1 MVRPSIKRLARW
13 GFPTLLLIVL
23 WQIWDGHEA
32 RLLKAETDRV
42 RSGERQPDFGNYAEP
57 SAGRYYVA
65 AGALILSTTTYPSHP
80 APLPAS
86 INELLPEMRDAIAT
100 GAALSEPLR
109 AASRAVLE
117 RNEDAFRLIDRAATI
132 AAFAYPSEQPISLGN
147 VESGYSVATLDAIAS
162 DKLDA
167 AADGMISRVQIVRVL
182 DARPGSINALLRRS
196 IFGNVVQDLGL
207 LLGRGPVSHSRRDRI
222 DSLLAEHDTEND
234 LERTIRGD
242 SVGVTRYAARI
253 GNLGGDGFSLWR
265 PVWRH
270 QYAAI
275 LRVAQDCF
283 VAAAKPWPEPLSAME
298 QVRGE
303 EGSRLFRSIPT
314 PAMMADG
321 CRRMT
326 RVLAQSAALIRSAR
340 VALAVDSYRTEHSR
354 LPDALS
360 DLPTV
365 TGGGFADP
373 FTGRPLVYR
382 RREDGFSV
390 YSLGENGKD
399 DGGAVIP
406 RPRVSGEAMRPSAD
420 VGITVTMR
428 TPR

>member
-1 MVRPSIKRLARW
+1 MVRPWIKRLALW
-13 GFPTLLLIVL
+13 GFPTLLLILL

-42 RSGERQPDFGNYAEP
+42 RSGEPQSDAGNYGEP

-65 AGALILSTTTYPSHP
+65 AGALVLLPTTYPSHP
-80 APLPAS
+80 APIPAS
-86 INELLPEMRDAIAT
+86 INELLPAMRDAMAT
-100 GAALSEPLR
+100 GEPLAEPLR
-109 AASRAVLE
+109 AATRGVLE
-117 RNEDAFRLIDRAATI
+117 RNEDAFRLIDKAATI
-132 AAFAYPSEQPISLGN
+132 NAVAYPNEQTLSLAN
-147 VESGYSVATLDAIAS
+147 VERAYSVATLNAIAS
-162 DKLDA
+162 DRLDA

-182 DARPGSINALLRRS
+182 DARPDSINAILRTS

-207 LLGRGPVSHSRRDRI
+207 LLGRGQVSHSRLDRL
-222 DSLLAEHDTEND
+222 DSVLAEHDTEND
-234 LERTIRGD
+234 LERTIRGG
-242 SVGVTRYAARI
+242 SIGVTRYAARI
-253 GNLGGDGFSLWR
+253 GNLGGDGFSLWQ

-283 VAAAKPWPEPLSAME
+283 AAASRPWPEPLSAME

-303 EGSRLFRSIPT
+303 DGSRLFRGIPT
-314 PAMMADG
+314 PAMMVDG

-326 RVLAQSAALIRSAR
+326 HALAQSAALIRSAR

-354 LPDALS
+354 LPDTLS

-365 TGGGFADP
+365 AGAGFADP
-373 FTGRPLVYR
+373 FTGRPLIYR
-382 RREDGFSV
+382 RRESGFSV

-406 RPRVSGEAMRPSAD
+406 RPRVSGEAARPSTD
-420 VGITVTMR
+420 VGITVTVR